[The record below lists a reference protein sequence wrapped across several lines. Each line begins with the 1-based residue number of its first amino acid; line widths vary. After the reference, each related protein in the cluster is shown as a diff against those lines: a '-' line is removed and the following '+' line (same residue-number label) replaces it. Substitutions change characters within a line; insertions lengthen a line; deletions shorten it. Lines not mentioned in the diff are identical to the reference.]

1 MKKLIFILAL
11 FLFTLPV
18 FAVEQNFQE
27 RLYCKFADNSVRVY
41 LLQEE
46 DTTRCMDYIAVVNV
60 YLKKEY
66 NSIIQ
71 IMANRNRWDDID
83 YWESLYEEKK
93 AQFLKLFSQR
103 MMIQWA
109 MKTFE
114 DELLDRCQQLMWET
128 LETKNNS
135 LDEQIIVL
143 EEELKQ
149 NAYNVKVEKALQ
161 DLKYKKQIVEKMI
174 AANEMTSFLE
184 AFSVY
189 LTLFPFAQSWK

>member
-1 MKKLIFILAL
+1 MKKLIVILSCIL
-11 FLFTLPV
+11 FSFPV

-41 LLQEE
+41 LLKEE

-66 NSIIQ
+66 DSIIQ
-71 IMANRNRWDDID
+71 IMANRNRWDDIE
-83 YWESLYEEKK
+83 YWDELYEEKK

-109 MKTFE
+109 MTKFE
-114 DELLDRCQQLMWET
+114 DELLDRCKELMWET
-128 LETKNNS
+128 LEMKNKS
-135 LDEQIIVL
+135 LDEQIAVL
-143 EEELKQ
+143 EEELKE
-149 NAYNVKVEKALQ
+149 NSYNIRVEKALQ
-161 DLKYKKQIVEKMI
+161 ELKYKKQIVEKMI
-174 AANEMTSFLE
+174 AADEMTSFLE

>member
-1 MKKLIFILAL
+1 MKKLIIILAL

-93 AQFLKLFSQR
+93 TQFLKLFSQR

-143 EEELKQ
+143 EEELKE

-161 DLKYKKQIVEKMI
+161 DLQYKK
-174 AANEMTSFLE
+174 
-184 AFSVY
+184 
-189 LTLFPFAQSWK
+189 

>member
-1 MKKLIFILAL
+1 MKKLVVIVAL

-18 FAVEQNFQE
+18 FAVEQDFQE

-46 DTTRCMDYIAVVNV
+46 DTTRCMDYIDVVNV

-66 NSIIQ
+66 DSIIQ
-71 IMANRNRWDDID
+71 IMANRNRWDDVE
-83 YWESLYEEKK
+83 YWEELYEEKK

-114 DELLDRCQQLMWET
+114 DELLDRCKQLMWET

-135 LDEQIIVL
+135 LDEQIFVL
-143 EEELKQ
+143 EEEFKE
-149 NAYNVKVEKALQ
+149 NPYNVKVEKALQ
-161 DLKYKKQIVEKMI
+161 ELKYKKQIVEKMI
-174 AANEMTSFLE
+174 TANEMTSFLD

>member
-1 MKKLIFILAL
+1 MKKLVVIVAL

-18 FAVEQNFQE
+18 FAVEQDFQE

-66 NSIIQ
+66 DSIIQ
-71 IMANRNRWDDID
+71 IMANRNRWDDVE
-83 YWESLYEEKK
+83 YWEELYEEKK

-114 DELLDRCQQLMWET
+114 DELLDRCKQLMWET

-135 LDEQIIVL
+135 LDEQIFVL
-143 EEELKQ
+143 EEEFKE
-149 NAYNVKVEKALQ
+149 NPYNVKVEKALQ
-161 DLKYKKQIVEKMI
+161 ELKYKKQIVEKMI
-174 AANEMTSFLE
+174 TANEMTSFLD

>member
-143 EEELKQ
+143 EEELKE

>member
-1 MKKLIFILAL
+1 MEKRFS
-11 FLFTLPV
+11 FPV

-66 NSIIQ
+66 DSIIQ
-71 IMANRNRWDDID
+71 IMANRNRWDDVE
-83 YWESLYEEKK
+83 YWEELYEEKK

-114 DELLDRCQQLMWET
+114 DELLDRCKQLMWET

-135 LDEQIIVL
+135 LDEQIFVL
-143 EEELKQ
+143 EEEFKE
-149 NAYNVKVEKALQ
+149 NPYNVKVEKALQ
-161 DLKYKKQIVEKMI
+161 ELKYKKQIVEKMI
-174 AANEMTSFLE
+174 TANEMTSFLD

>member
-1 MKKLIFILAL
+1 MKKLIIILAL

-143 EEELKQ
+143 EEELKE

>member
-1 MKKLIFILAL
+1 MKKLVVIVAL

-18 FAVEQNFQE
+18 FAVEQDFQE

-66 NSIIQ
+66 DSIIQ
-71 IMANRNRWDDID
+71 IMANRNRWDDVE
-83 YWESLYEEKK
+83 YWEELYEEKK

-114 DELLDRCQQLMWET
+114 DELLDRCKQLMWET
-128 LETKNNS
+128 LGTKNNS
-135 LDEQIIVL
+135 LDEQIFVL
-143 EEELKQ
+143 EEEFKE
-149 NAYNVKVEKALQ
+149 NPYNVKVEKALQ
-161 DLKYKKQIVEKMI
+161 ELKYKKQIVEKMI
-174 AANEMTSFLE
+174 TANEMTSFLD

>member
-1 MKKLIFILAL
+1 MKKLIVIVAL
-11 FLFTLPV
+11 FLFILPV
-18 FAVEQNFQE
+18 FAVEQDFQE

-66 NSIIQ
+66 DSIIQ
-71 IMANRNRWDDID
+71 IMANRNRWDDVE
-83 YWESLYEEKK
+83 YWEELYEEKK

-109 MKTFE
+109 MKIFE
-114 DELLDRCQQLMWET
+114 DELLDRCKQLMWET

-135 LDEQIIVL
+135 LDEQIFVL
-143 EEELKQ
+143 EEEFKE
-149 NAYNVKVEKALQ
+149 NPYNVKVEKALQ
-161 DLKYKKQIVEKMI
+161 ELKYKKQIVEKMI
-174 AANEMTSFLE
+174 TANEMTSFLD

>member
-1 MKKLIFILAL
+1 MKKLIIILAL

-93 AQFLKLFSQR
+93 TQFLKLFSQR

-143 EEELKQ
+143 EEELKE

-161 DLKYKKQIVEKMI
+161 DLQYKKQIVEKMI